1 MLKSISQEILNTVIP
16 IIAKMNNGDNSPH
29 DILDFKGKHFF
40 FFHQTILTY
49 RELLGSSFRFLF
61 GTRFLEFSGEQ
72 YR

>member
-1 MLKSISQEILNTVIP
+1 
-16 IIAKMNNGDNSPH
+16 MNNGDNSPH